1 VTDAHRGHL
10 LNCHNVTSLQVEV
23 FGKLDCLLIGV
34 RKEREEVTRNITRE
48 GGHDERFG
56 LGRGE
61 HLSGFLDYLCN
72 IGQSG
77 APWGAE
83 WTVPQLALYSNSP
96 VLF

>member
-1 VTDAHRGHL
+1 VTDACGRHF

-23 FGKLDCLLIGV
+23 LSKLDCLLIGV

-61 HLSGFLDYLCN
+61 HLSVSRL
-72 IGQSG
+72 
-77 APWGAE
+77 PM
-83 WTVPQLALYSNSP
+83 
-96 VLF
+96 